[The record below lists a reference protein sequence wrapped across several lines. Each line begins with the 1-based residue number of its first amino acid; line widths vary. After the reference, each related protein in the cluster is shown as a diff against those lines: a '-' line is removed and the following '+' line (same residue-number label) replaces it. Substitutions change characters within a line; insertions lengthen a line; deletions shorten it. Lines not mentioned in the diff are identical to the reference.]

1 MGVYIGYVDRK
12 GYEPTI
18 FFNFKPIAEIT
29 ESQITVLSDSA
40 LEELLPESQKRNIDV
55 RQYSDYD
62 KGVLMTCVNI
72 AAAMSDI
79 INIPVVDE
87 AGKLCV
93 EAENLLITGE
103 KHLAQLEQCINQ

>member
-40 LEELLPESQKRNIDV
+40 LDA
-55 RQYSDYD
+55 D
-62 KGVLMTCVNI
+62 C
-72 AAAMSDI
+72 A
-79 INIPVVDE
+79 
-87 AGKLCV
+87 
-93 EAENLLITGE
+93 
-103 KHLAQLEQCINQ
+103 